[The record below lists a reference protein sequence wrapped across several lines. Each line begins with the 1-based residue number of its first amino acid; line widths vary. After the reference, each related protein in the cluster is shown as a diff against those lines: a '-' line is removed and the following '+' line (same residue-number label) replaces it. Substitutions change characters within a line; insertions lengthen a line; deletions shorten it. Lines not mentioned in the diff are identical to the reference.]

1 MKLEKIIFATDDNP
15 EYSGFW
21 KINSEICKT
30 IGTNPGDF
38 LIVCNGKEIIKT
50 NLQQDTNIINKTI
63 FLQK

>member
-21 KINSEICKT
+21 KINSEICKKKLGIT
-30 IGTNPGDF
+30 PVLFKIG
-38 LIVCNGKEIIKT
+38 ET